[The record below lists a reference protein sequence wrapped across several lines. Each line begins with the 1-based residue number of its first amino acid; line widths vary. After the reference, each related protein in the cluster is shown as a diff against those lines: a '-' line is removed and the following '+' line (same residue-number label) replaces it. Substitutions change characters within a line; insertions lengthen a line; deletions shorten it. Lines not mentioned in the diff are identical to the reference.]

1 MNNAKTFQEWCKE
14 ILPIVTAVANGEVI
28 QGRFTG
34 DCSDWED
41 AQPDWEVL
49 RMSCEYR
56 IKPKTIRIG
65 TIGVPRPETH
75 PLKND
80 TVYYVP
86 NLLAVMHPSVQ
97 DWCGDNT
104 DTTWLAA
111 GLVHLSA
118 DNAILHAEALRSITS
133 IK

>member
-1 MNNAKTFQEWCKE
+1 MSNEKTFQGWAKE
-14 ILPIVTAVANGEVI
+14 ILPIVQAAAGGAVIEFK
-28 QGRFTG
+28 QGAAWHEKTHN
-34 DCSDWED
+34 DLCYDY
-41 AQPDWEVL
+41 
-49 RMSCEYR
+49 EYR

-65 TIGVPRPETH
+65 TIDVPVPETQ
-75 PLKND
+75 PLKNGI
-80 TVYYVP
+80 VYYVP
-86 NLLAVMHPSVQ
+86 NLLAVVHPSVQ